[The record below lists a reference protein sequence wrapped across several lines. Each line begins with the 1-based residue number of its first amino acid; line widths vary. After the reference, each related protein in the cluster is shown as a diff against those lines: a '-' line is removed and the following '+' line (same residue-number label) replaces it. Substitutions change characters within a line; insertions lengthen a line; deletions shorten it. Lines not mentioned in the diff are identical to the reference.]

1 MPRRPGPLS
10 GLRVLEI
17 AAIGPVPFAG
27 MLLAD
32 LGADV
37 VRIDRTKPDPAST
50 WTDPKLDVLGRGR
63 RSIAV
68 DLKNE
73 RGVEVLLRLVENA
86 DVLLEGFR
94 PGVAERLG
102 IGPQACMLRNSRL
115 VYGRMT
121 GWGQTGPLAQAAG
134 HDINYVALTGALHAI
149 GTTERP
155 LPPLNLVGDF
165 GGGALYLVTGVL
177 AALLERVRSGK
188 GDVIDAAMI
197 DGASSLMSI
206 FYVMQSIGWWQESRQ
221 ANFLDG
227 GAPFYGTYETADGKF
242 VAIGAIEPQF
252 WAELLARLGIEGSA
266 MGFQHDRDAW
276 PAMRET
282 LAAVFLTK
290 TRDEWCTLLEGSDA
304 CFAPVLTIGEA
315 SSHPQ
320 MKARGT
326 FVDAAGLVRPGP
338 APRFERC
345 RVDATATAPALGEHS
360 RRVLE
365 EAGYSPGQIESL
377 LATGTI
383 AEATTATS
391 QLPSSSSPAAPTK
404 TPQAVPR

>member
-1 MPRRPGPLS
+1 MRRRPGPLS
-10 GLRVLEI
+10 GLRVLEV

-27 MLLAD
+27 MMLAD

-37 VRIDRTKPDPAST
+37 VRIDRTRPDPAST
-50 WTDPKLDVLGRGR
+50 WSDPRLDVLGRGR

-68 DLKNE
+68 DLKSE
-73 RGVEVLLRLVENA
+73 RGVEVVLRLAENA

-102 IGPQACMLRNSRL
+102 IGPQAAMMRNSRL

-121 GWGQTGPLAQAAG
+121 GWGQTGPLAKAAG
-134 HDINYVALTGALHAI
+134 HDINYIALTGALHAV
-149 GTTERP
+149 GTENAP

-188 GDVIDAAMI
+188 GDVVDAAMV
-197 DGASSLMSI
+197 DGAASLMSI
-206 FYVMQSIGWWQESRQ
+206 FYVMQQIGFWQDRRG

-227 GAPFYGTYETADGKF
+227 GAPFYGTYETLDGKF

-252 WAELLARLGIEGSA
+252 WAELLRRMGIDPASVG
-266 MGFQHDRDAW
+266 GQHDRDAW
-276 PAMRET
+276 PQTRET
-282 LAAVFLTK
+282 LARIFRTK
-290 TRDEWCTLLEGSDA
+290 TRDEWCGVLEGSDA

-315 SSHPQ
+315 ASHPQ
-320 MKARGT
+320 MAERGT
-326 FVDAAGLVRPGP
+326 FVDAGGIRRPAS

-345 RVDATATAPALGEHS
+345 RVSTGDIAPVVGAHTRE
-360 RRVLE
+360 VLA
-365 EAGYSPGQIESL
+365 EAGYGPGQIESL
-377 LATGTI
+377 LESGTI
-383 AEATTATS
+383 AAEAAC
-391 QLPSSSSPAAPTK
+391 
-404 TPQAVPR
+404 

>member
-1 MPRRPGPLS
+1 MRRRPGPLA

-27 MLLAD
+27 MLLSD

-37 VRIDRTKPDPAST
+37 VRVDRTRPDPAST
-50 WTDPKLDVLGRGR
+50 WTDPRLDVLGRGR

-68 DLKNE
+68 DLKSE
-73 RGVEVLLRLVENA
+73 RGVEVVLRLAEDA
-86 DVLLEGFR
+86 DVMLEGFR

-121 GWGQTGPLAQAAG
+121 GWGQQGPLANAAG

-149 GTTERP
+149 GGADRP

-165 GGGALYLVTGVL
+165 GGGALYLVVGVL
-177 AALLERVRSGK
+177 AALLERGRSGK
-188 GDVIDAAMI
+188 GDVVDAAMV
-197 DGASSLMSI
+197 DGAASLMSI
-206 FYVMQSIGWWQESRQ
+206 FYIMQQIGFWQDSRS

-252 WAELLARLGIEGSA
+252 WAELLAKLNIDSEA
-266 MGFQHDRDAW
+266 IGFQLDRDAW

-282 LAAVFLTK
+282 LAAAFRTK
-290 TRDEWCTLLEGSDA
+290 TRDEWCAILEGTDA

-315 SSHPQ
+315 AKHPH
-320 MKARGT
+320 MTSRGT
-326 FVDAAGLVRPGP
+326 FVEVDGVVRPGI
-338 APRFERC
+338 APRFERV
-345 RVDATATAPALGEHS
+345 RTDAGASAPVLGAHTRE
-360 RRVLE
+360 VLA
-365 EAGYSPGQIESL
+365 EAGYGPGQIESL
-377 LATGTI
+377 LGSGTI
-383 AEATTATS
+383 AEA
-391 QLPSSSSPAAPTK
+391 AAS
-404 TPQAVPR
+404 